1 MSTTKIIGMGL
12 VSCLGGD
19 VASTYR
25 AMCAGQDGFR
35 TITRF
40 APTPYAQP
48 HAGQLDETLEQQLRD
63 DFPDD
68 DLCLAMMKRA
78 GAEAF
83 AQAGGK
89 PCPPE
94 RLALVLATN
103 FGPMESL
110 EWAWRE
116 RLDTGSLDEESYAP
130 YAQALQVIGDHF
142 GCRGP
147 RLQLTMSCASGAA
160 AAAVARDLLLDG
172 RAAAVLVLA
181 YDALTEYAWCGLSNL
196 HTITTDTMRPFDRD
210 RSGTIFSEGA
220 AAILLADADATAAEP
235 LAWLAGAATGNNAF
249 HLTAP
254 RKEAEGSRLVMAEAL
269 RQAAMTP
276 ADITHVCAHAT
287 STHANDETEAA
298 ALRNL
303 FGDRL
308 PSMTVAAHKSQLG
321 HLLGAAGL
329 AEAIITVQAMRTG
342 VIPPTIRMEHL
353 DPACEPIDC
362 CPLTARVAAFDA
374 AITNSAGIG
383 GNNASLVLTRQ
394 QPQTTFPRSRDCQTL
409 HVQALAWI
417 LPAAIGS
424 GRDLLDHPEWL
435 TPGPGLDTFSGK
447 PYLASVKGYLD
458 PGDAF
463 QLAAFSLLRDSRSD
477 APAIN
482 TRQGIVTPASASA
495 STQSAAPAINT
506 RQGIVTYTHFGTCTS
521 AFAFFDQL
529 VRKGPRHASPMVFPH
544 GYASAPGNL
553 AAIELGCAGPHLV
566 LTGPQNAAGALL
578 FAADHFADDTADSM
592 LIGAYEAPAHDALPD
607 GRNIL
612 KGAIALRVSPTPSPN
627 DLAAI
632 PVCALRE
639 RCREPLPSTTGA
651 IPALLSLLQG

>member
-48 HAGQLDETLEQQLRD
+48 HAGQLDDTLEQQLRD

-78 GAEAF
+78 GAEAL
-83 AQAGGK
+83 AQAGGM

-130 YAQALQVIGDHF
+130 YAKALQTIADHF

-147 RLQLTMSCASGAA
+147 NIQLTMSCASGAA
-160 AAAVARDLLLDG
+160 AAAAARDMLLDG

-220 AAILLADADATAAEP
+220 AAMLLATDDTPGEP

-269 RQAAMTP
+269 RQAALSP

-287 STHANDETEAA
+287 STRANDETEAA

-308 PSMTVAAHKSQLG
+308 PAMTVAAHKSQLG

-329 AEAIITVQAMRTG
+329 AEAIITVQAMRAG

-353 DPACEPIDC
+353 DPACEPVDC
-362 CPLTARVAAFDA
+362 CPLTARIAAFDA

-383 GNNASLVLTRQ
+383 GNNASLVLTRRK
-394 QPQTTFPRSRDCQTL
+394 PQATHPRRDCQTL
-409 HVQALAWI
+409 HVQALAWV
-417 LPAAIGS
+417 LPAAIGA

-435 TPGPGLDTFSGK
+435 APGTGLDAFSAK

-463 QLAAFSLLRDSRSD
+463 QLAAFSLLRDAD
-477 APAIN
+477 AHDLN
-482 TRQGIVTPASASA
+482 TRQGIVTSASASA

-529 VRKGPRHASPMVFPH
+529 VRKGPRYASPMVFPH

-566 LTGPQNAAGALL
+566 LTGPQNAAAALL
-578 FAADHFADDTADSM
+578 FAADHFADDTADTM
-592 LIGAYEAPAHDALPD
+592 LIGAYEAPTRDALPD
-607 GRNIL
+607 GRDIL
-612 KGAIALRVSPTPSPN
+612 KGAIALRVSPNPTPD
-627 DLAAI
+627 DLAVL
-632 PVCALRE
+632 PVSALRE
-639 RCREPLPSTTGA
+639 RCREPLPATGA
-651 IPALLSLLQG
+651 IPALLSLLQR

>member
-78 GAEAF
+78 GAEAL

-172 RAAAVLVLA
+172 RAAA
-181 YDALTEYAWCGLSNL
+181 
-196 HTITTDTMRPFDRD
+196 
-210 RSGTIFSEGA
+210 
-220 AAILLADADATAAEP
+220 ILLADADATAAAP

-276 ADITHVCAHAT
+276 ADIAHVCAHAT

-353 DPACEPIDC
+353 DPACEPVDC

-394 QPQTTFPRSRDCQTL
+394 QPQTTFPRRRDCQTL

-435 TPGPGLDTFSGK
+435 TPAPGLDTFSAK

-592 LIGAYEAPAHDALPD
+592 LIGAYEAPAHNALPD

-632 PVCALRE
+632 PVSALRE

-651 IPALLSLLQG
+651 IPALLSLLQS

>member
-1 MSTTKIIGMGL
+1 MTTTKIIGMGL

-48 HAGQLDETLEQQLRD
+48 HAGQLDDTLEQQLRD

-78 GAEAF
+78 GAEAL
-83 AQAGGK
+83 AQVDGA

-94 RLALVLATN
+94 RLGLVLATN

-130 YAQALQVIGDHF
+130 YAKALQTIADHF

-147 RLQLTMSCASGAA
+147 SIQLTMSCASGAA
-160 AAAVARDLLLDG
+160 AAAAARDMLLDG

-220 AAILLADADATAAEP
+220 AAMLLATDDTPGEP

-269 RQAAMTP
+269 RQAALSP

-287 STHANDETEAA
+287 STRANDETEAA

-308 PSMTVAAHKSQLG
+308 PAMTVAAHKSQLG

-329 AEAIITVQAMRTG
+329 AEAIITVQAMRAG

-353 DPACEPIDC
+353 DPACEPVDS

-383 GNNASLVLTRQ
+383 GNNASLVLTRRK
-394 QPQTTFPRSRDCQTL
+394 PQATHPRRDCQTL
-409 HVQALAWI
+409 HVQALAWV
-417 LPAAIGS
+417 LPAAIGA

-435 TPGPGLDTFSGK
+435 APGTGLDAFSAK

-463 QLAAFSLLRDSRSD
+463 QLAAFSLLRDAD
-477 APAIN
+477 AHDLN
-482 TRQGIVTPASASA
+482 TRQGIVTC
-495 STQSAAPAINT
+495 
-506 RQGIVTYTHFGTCTS
+506 THFGTCTS

-566 LTGPQNAAGALL
+566 LTGPQNAAAALL
-578 FAADHFADDTADSM
+578 FAADHFADDTADTM
-592 LIGAYEAPAHDALPD
+592 LIGAYEAPTRDALPD
-607 GRNIL
+607 GRDIL
-612 KGAIALRVSPTPSPN
+612 KGAIALRVSPNPTPD
-627 DLAAI
+627 DLAVL
-632 PVCALRE
+632 PVSALRE
-639 RCREPLPSTTGA
+639 RCREPLPTTGA
-651 IPALLSLLQG
+651 IPALLSLLQR

>member
-1 MSTTKIIGMGL
+1 MTTTKIIGMGL

-48 HAGQLDETLEQQLRD
+48 HAGQLDDTLEQQLRD

-78 GAEAF
+78 GAEAL
-83 AQAGGK
+83 AQADGA
-89 PCPPE
+89 PCSPE
-94 RLALVLATN
+94 RLGLVLATN

-130 YAQALQVIGDHF
+130 YAQALQTIADHF

-147 RLQLTMSCASGAA
+147 NIQLTMSCASGAA
-160 AAAVARDLLLDG
+160 AAAAARDMLLDG

-220 AAILLADADATAAEP
+220 AAMLLATDDTPGEP

-269 RQAAMTP
+269 RQAALSP

-287 STHANDETEAA
+287 STRANDETEAA

-308 PSMTVAAHKSQLG
+308 PAMTVAAHKSQLG

-329 AEAIITVQAMRTG
+329 AEAIITVQA
-342 VIPPTIRMEHL
+342 
-353 DPACEPIDC
+353 
-362 CPLTARVAAFDA
+362 
-374 AITNSAGIG
+374 
-383 GNNASLVLTRQ
+383 
-394 QPQTTFPRSRDCQTL
+394 
-409 HVQALAWI
+409 
-417 LPAAIGS
+417 
-424 GRDLLDHPEWL
+424 
-435 TPGPGLDTFSGK
+435 
-447 PYLASVKGYLD
+447 
-458 PGDAF
+458 
-463 QLAAFSLLRDSRSD
+463 
-477 APAIN
+477 
-482 TRQGIVTPASASA
+482 
-495 STQSAAPAINT
+495 
-506 RQGIVTYTHFGTCTS
+506 
-521 AFAFFDQL
+521 
-529 VRKGPRHASPMVFPH
+529 
-544 GYASAPGNL
+544 
-553 AAIELGCAGPHLV
+553 
-566 LTGPQNAAGALL
+566 
-578 FAADHFADDTADSM
+578 
-592 LIGAYEAPAHDALPD
+592 
-607 GRNIL
+607 
-612 KGAIALRVSPTPSPN
+612 
-627 DLAAI
+627 
-632 PVCALRE
+632 
-639 RCREPLPSTTGA
+639 
-651 IPALLSLLQG
+651 LSHIHI